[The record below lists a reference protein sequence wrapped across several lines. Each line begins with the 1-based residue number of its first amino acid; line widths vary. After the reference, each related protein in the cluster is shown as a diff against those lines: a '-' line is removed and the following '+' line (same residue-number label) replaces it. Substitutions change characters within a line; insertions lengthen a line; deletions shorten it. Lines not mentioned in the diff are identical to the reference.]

1 MIKKKHHYGEILEV
15 IVLKLTEMR
24 RSWEDYSDNE
34 IQKDKLDL
42 LINLGNQLLNQLE
55 EEEKSGSHLRSKEYK
70 DLNNKFFD
78 SLKILNLDLY
88 S

>member
-34 IQKDKLDL
+34 IQKDKLNL

>member
-1 MIKKKHHYGEILEV
+1 MIKKKHHYGEIIEV

-24 RSWEDYSDNE
+24 RGWEDYSDCE
-34 IQKDKLDL
+34 VQKDKLDL
-42 LINLGNQLLNQLE
+42 LINLGNQLLNNLE

>member
-1 MIKKKHHYGEILEV
+1 MIKRKYHYGEIIEV

-24 RSWEDYSDNE
+24 NGWEDYSDNE
-34 IQKDKLDL
+34 IQKDKLNL
-42 LINLGNQLLNQLE
+42 LIDLGNQLLEKLE
-55 EEEKSGSHLRSKEYK
+55 EEELSGSHLRSNEYK
-70 DLNNKFFD
+70 DLNKKFFD